1 MHYEAADIRPSD
13 HRQINRGFE
22 MDKYEFLRHWE
33 SYSGLR
39 LIGDKRMRFLGEC
52 ELILYL
58 DDDILDM
65 SLKVAAQKHNFDLK
79 YIETVGLHLR
89 QYLNRVQYETVEGD
103 GVSTRESAP
112 VDRDRSFLTVIPGGK
127 ST

>member
-1 MHYEAADIRPSD
+1 
-13 HRQINRGFE
+13 

-89 QYLNRVQYETVEGD
+89 QYLNRVQYATVEGD
-103 GVSTRESAP
+103 GADTHKTP
-112 VDRDRSFLTVIPGGK
+112 IDRDRTFLTVIPGGK
-127 ST
+127 NF

>member
-1 MHYEAADIRPSD
+1 
-13 HRQINRGFE
+13 
-22 MDKYEFLRHWE
+22 MDKYEFLKHWE

-39 LIGDKRMRFLGEC
+39 LIGDKRTRFLGEC

-58 DDDILDM
+58 DNDILDM

-103 GVSTRESAP
+103 VDDMRERP
-112 VDRDRSFLTVIPGGK
+112 VNRDRSFLTVIPGGK
-127 ST
+127 GT